1 MIYFNTFANINMH
14 TLSIK
19 DMINNNLAVSTE
31 DGDIV
36 YNAINNSLQKGEKV
50 VLDFNDIFVITTAFL
65 NVAIGKLYGNKEFNS
80 EFLNHN
86 IKLSNVAQDDIIL
99 FKKVIDTAK
108 EYFKRKDIID
118 QSANDAIDD

>member
-1 MIYFNTFANINMH
+1 MIYFNTFANIKMQ

-36 YNAINNSLQKGEKV
+36 YNAINSSLQKGEKV
-50 VLDFNDIFVITTAFL
+50 ELDFNNIFVITTAFL

-86 IKLSNVAQDDIIL
+86 IKLSNVEQDDIIL

-118 QSANDAIDD
+118 QSANEAIDD

>member
-1 MIYFNTFANINMH
+1 MH

-19 DMINNNLAVSTE
+19 DIINNNLAVSTE

-36 YNAINNSLQKGEKV
+36 YNEINSFLQKGEKV
-50 VLDFNDIFVITTAFL
+50 ILDFNDIFVITTAFL

-80 EFLNHN
+80 DFLNQN
-86 IKLSNVAQDDIIL
+86 IKLSNVEQDDIIL

-118 QSANDAIDD
+118 QSANDAIND